1 MKAKGTKLI
10 RNEDADVGIGTL
22 IIFIAMVLVA
32 AVAAAV
38 LIQTSGVL
46 QQKAQST
53 GKEAVSE
60 VSSNLKVVTVV
71 GTTVGVTNPTLI
83 DTLEVGVQLSAGGS
97 DIDFKQVKVKY
108 IDENESV
115 TLNEVTTAPTASA
128 FKYSEDR
135 SISGT
140 SDEVLQAG
148 DLGLITINLTLATS
162 GLEARK
168 GARVEILPESG
179 TMVLKDVKAP
189 SSLGSTSGGK
199 IQLFP

>member
-10 RNEDADVGIGTL
+10 INEDADVGIGTL

-53 GKEAVSE
+53 GKEATSE

-71 GTTVGVTNPTLI
+71 GTTVGVANPTLI
-83 DTLEVGVQLSAGGS
+83 DKLEVGVQLSAGGS

-162 GLEARK
+162 GLEPRK

-189 SSLGSTSGGK
+189 ASLGSTASGK

>member
-10 RNEDADVGIGTL
+10 KNEDADVGIGTL

-71 GTTVGVTNPTLI
+71 GTTVSVTNPTLI

-97 DIDFKQVKVKY
+97 EIDFKQVKVKY
-108 IDENESV
+108 IDENESI

-140 SDEVLQAG
+140 ADEVLQAG

-168 GARVEILPESG
+168 GARIEILPESG

-189 SSLGSTSGGK
+189 ASLGSTSAGK